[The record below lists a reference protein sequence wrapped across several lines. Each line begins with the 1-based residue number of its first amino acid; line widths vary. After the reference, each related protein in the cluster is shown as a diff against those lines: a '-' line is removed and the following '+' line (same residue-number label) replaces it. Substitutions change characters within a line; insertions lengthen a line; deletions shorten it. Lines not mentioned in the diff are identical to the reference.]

1 MTVMKRLARR
11 LRDHDWLSAMIE
23 LVIVIAGILIALQ
36 VNNWN
41 QDRLDRARANDYYR
55 RIHADLETDIRRVA
69 NTRAFYRK
77 VLDYQSAALGSGEN
91 DQLMDG
97 SAWKTVLAWYQA
109 SQIQPFELEDSSFTE
124 LRDTG
129 AMGLI
134 ADEKLREQLASY
146 YRFTGVGITAD
157 LLRHNPVYRV
167 QIRGLT
173 PSAVQEY
180 IWAHCF
186 RELDGV
192 NQVLIDCPSPMSEA
206 DASALLATYRG
217 NDSLLQNLR
226 YWHTWLGVSDGVLGV
241 IDHSAQRLAKDI
253 EAAQRR

>member
-1 MTVMKRLARR
+1 MKLARLSQR
-11 LRDHDWLSAMIE
+11 MREHDWMSAAIE

-36 VNNWN
+36 VDNWN
-41 QDRLDRARANDYYR
+41 HDRIDRARAQDYYR
-55 RIHADLETDIRRVA
+55 RIHADLETDIRRIAVA
-69 NTRAFYRK
+69 RAYYK
-77 VLDYQSAALGSGEN
+77 VVSDYQTAALASGEN
-91 DQLMDG
+91 GHLVNG

-109 SQIQPFELEDSSFTE
+109 SQIMPFELEDISFTE

-134 ADEKLREQLASY
+134 ADEKLRERLASY

-157 LLRHNPVYRV
+157 LLRHNPAYRV
-167 QIRGLT
+167 QIRSVT
-173 PSAVQEY
+173 PSKVQEY

-186 RELDGV
+186 RQLDGV
-192 NQVLIDCPSPMSEA
+192 NQYLLDCPSPMSDA
-206 DASALLATYRG
+206 DAGALLTTYRA

-241 IDHSAQRLAKDI
+241 IDDSARRLAKDV
-253 EAAQRR
+253 EAARNH